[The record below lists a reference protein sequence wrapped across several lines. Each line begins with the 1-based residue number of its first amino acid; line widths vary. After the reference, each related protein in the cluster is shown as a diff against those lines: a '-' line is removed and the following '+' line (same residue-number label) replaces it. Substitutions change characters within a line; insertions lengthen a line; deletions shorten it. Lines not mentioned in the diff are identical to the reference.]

1 MYLVLDCRNAD
12 PELFA
17 DFPGR
22 QVFHIVHEEYLTASR
37 WQPVDSGIE
46 RFADVPAVEFL
57 EDIVPVHIIEAVILF
72 DIPYGKLSLVDPGKM
87 LADDAYARIICA
99 AQQETTYVTPP
110 PSRIEAEGFP

>member
-1 MYLVLDCRNAD
+1 MYLVLDCGNAD

-37 WQPVDSGIE
+37 GQAADSGIE

-57 EDIVPVHIIEAVILF
+57 EDIVPVHIIETVIFF
-72 DIPYGKLSLVDPGKM
+72 DIPHGQLSVVEPGKL
-87 LADDAYARIICA
+87 LADYAYARIICT